1 MLEGVGLPVS
11 AVGFC
16 LREEWATTLEDV
28 IERRLMLSFDER
40 LSVAAIVGVAE
51 ELVREKLLLPEQRD
65 AAVAACVEALGVKYG
80 KSIQ

>member
-1 MLEGVGLPVS
+1 
-11 AVGFC
+11 
-16 LREEWATTLEDV
+16 
-28 IERRLMLSFDER
+28 MLSFDER